1 MADKKITE
9 LTALASLVDADLF
22 AVVDDPS
29 GTPVTKKVTATVLA
43 DYIAA
48 TSAISAAIAAGASTD
63 FSDSDNI
70 LANSVF
76 L

>member
-1 MADKKITE
+1 MADKKITA
-9 LTALASLVDADLF
+9 LTALTSVADVDLF

-29 GTPVTKKVTATVLA
+29 GTPVTKKVTAAALA

-48 TSAISAAIAAGASTD
+48 T
-63 FSDSDNI
+63 SDNI

-76 L
+76 S